1 MEQYCLQLETQL
13 MYILLL
19 NILILI
25 DKHRKSPGL
34 GTVITVCEI
43 QNKCI
48 RKDFGKTI

>member
-25 DKHRKSPGL
+25 DKHRKTPGL
-34 GTVITVCEI
+34 GTVMSSTQV
-43 QNKCI
+43 
-48 RKDFGKTI
+48 